1 MELLQPRTSTPAA
14 EVNPNE
20 VKKREGV
27 PAYLRLLGSES
38 AVRYPSYWLNAKN
51 TDFHLILDSRRQR
64 LQSKD
69 AVYHEVEKQIL
80 KTWEADKVG
89 HGRDAVNLGHGSI
102 AVKKIWLIE
111 NPSLFAE
118 YTEKRKRLCKMAA
131 VNRPP
136 PRING
141 LKGEHE
147 VVTHRH
153 GISLNFFVYN
163 STVRFSVYLLN
174 FSSGQPYTQLKVAL
188 LMRYQ
193 FERICTREYK

>member
-1 MELLQPRTSTPAA
+1 LELLQPRTSTPAA

-27 PAYLRLLGSES
+27 PAFLRLLGSES

-64 LQSKD
+64 LQPKD
-69 AVYHEVEKQIL
+69 AVYHEVEKL
-80 KTWEADKVG
+80 VVKTWEADKVG
-89 HGRDAVNLGHGSI
+89 LGRDAVNLSHRSI

-136 PRING
+136 PRISG

-163 STVRFSVYLLN
+163 STVIFSVYLLN
-174 FSSGQPYTQLKVAL
+174 FSSGQLYTQLKVAL

-193 FERICTREYK
+193 FERICT